1 MNNDEQKRF
10 KATNP
15 KVSDV
20 QAFKQILERALTPH
34 ATNSLDRFN
43 ELKAFVQGPVT
54 RLNGFPITTNPLQAT
69 RLAKLD
75 PEIGKHFKSTLN
87 NRLHRNLACVIDK
100 SSRGAKLER
109 AFEELP

>member
-43 ELKAFVQGPVT
+43 ELKAFVQGP
-54 RLNGFPITTNPLQAT
+54 GYK
-69 RLAKLD
+69 AKWLSD
-75 PEIGKHFKSTLN
+75 HNESFTGNKTCKARSR
-87 NRLHRNLACVIDK
+87 NRKDL
-100 SSRGAKLER
+100 
-109 AFEELP
+109 